1 MPAIFSPCTG
11 AIAKVPGCEG
21 DAAFAI
27 SFGGGAKITA
37 PMTGFVLEQ
46 NGNYQFLH
54 TVNDFI
60 YVYAFGDRVGELLI
74 SGMGFVKACP
84 GADSAK
90 LCSVFEFYQTNKISK
105 KGDLTVTLGDCPD
118 ATFFAFLT
126 GMRLELQDPTTQIGQ
141 WSLRFSIVPKN

>member
-1 MPAIFSPCTG
+1 MPAIFSPCLG

-21 DAAFAI
+21 EAAFAI
-27 SFGGGAKITA
+27 SFGGGAKLTA

-74 SGMGFVKACP
+74 SGIGFVKACP

-90 LCSVFEFYQTNKISK
+90 LCTVFDFYQNNKISK
-105 KGDLTVTLGDCPD
+105 KGDLTVSIGDCQD

-126 GMRLELQDPTTQIGQ
+126 GMRLEMQDPTTLVGQ
-141 WSLRFSIVPKN
+141 WSLRFSIVPKK